1 MAKVTKNP
9 IMRGIQGSVGG
20 LVFREMPGG
29 ETWVSGKPNFSK
41 RKFSE
46 GQKSHQSKFQRAAAY
61 AREAAKSQ
69 PIYAE
74 LAAGTVKS
82 PYNIALSD
90 WFHPPIIHQV
100 TQAAGLIRVRA
111 SRNAKIAGVRV
122 LILNENG
129 KIIKKEEHPRNNILR
144 ISKLQWIN
152 LLRRAYNK
160 CK

>member
-1 MAKVTKNP
+1 MNPNILVLDGPPLKDYGRKVAVANA
-9 IMRGIQGSVGG
+9 
-20 LVFREMPGG
+20 
-29 ETWVSGKPNFSK
+29 
-41 RKFSE
+41 RK
-46 GQKSHQSKFQRAAAY
+46 AAMTH
-61 AREAAKSQ
+61 
-69 PIYAE
+69 PIYAQ